1 MFTDIKFMT
10 AFFLLV
16 LLVIVFSFLFDLFFN
31 EMEETRP
38 SYFLIFVCVFNVI
51 VILNFTFVLLSY
63 FISHFSDWLC

>member
-16 LLVIVFSFLFDLFFN
+16 LLVIVFSFLFDSFLN
-31 EMEETRP
+31 EMETRP

-51 VILNFTFVLLSY
+51 VILIFTFVLFFY
-63 FISHFSDWLC
+63 FITHFSDWKI

>member
-16 LLVIVFSFLFDLFFN
+16 LLVIVSSFLFDLFLN
-31 EMEETRP
+31 KMETRP

-51 VILNFTFVLLSY
+51 VILIFTIVLLSY
-63 FISHFSDWLC
+63 FIAHFSEWWC